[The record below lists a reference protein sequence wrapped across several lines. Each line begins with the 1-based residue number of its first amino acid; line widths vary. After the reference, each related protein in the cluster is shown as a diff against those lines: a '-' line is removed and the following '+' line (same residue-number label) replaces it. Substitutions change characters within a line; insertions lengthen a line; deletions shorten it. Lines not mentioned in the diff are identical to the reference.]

1 MPTDNTS
8 EDDTKPVV
16 VLDSLPYVDPV
27 PPEDYE
33 QYALA
38 LIEDEMK
45 RQKPPSSAVVKELAP
60 LNFRTPLFQ
69 SEYEKVSQ
77 GKPLEPLVLP
87 SSPPPVDVSDCNDKD
102 SLMEAVQQ
110 ARIEYEKERIR
121 AVTLQI
127 EKETG
132 VSQWKQWNDQVLN
145 PLLQQNQAVLER
157 QKLSVEQ
164 INARRQEQQQ
174 GIGKRLQV
182 LETQYHDLVQKQF
195 QLRQA
200 IAGLEQELQG

>member
-1 MPTDNTS
+1 MSTDNTNN

-33 QYALA
+33 QYALS
-38 LIEDEMK
+38 LIEEEMK
-45 RQKPPSSAVVKELAP
+45 HHKPPAAVTKELAP
-60 LNFRTPLFQ
+60 VNFRTPLFR

-77 GKPLEPLVLP
+77 GKPVEPLVLP
-87 SSPPPVDVSDCNDKD
+87 SPPMDVSDCSDNRD

-110 ARIEYEKERIR
+110 ARIAYEKERIR
-121 AVTLQI
+121 AMTLQI

-132 VSQWKQWNDQVLN
+132 VTLWKQWNDQVLN
-145 PLLQQNQAVLER
+145 PLLQQNQDMLER
-157 QKLSVEQ
+157 QKLLVEQ

-174 GIGKRLQV
+174 GMGKKLQV